1 MADEMELSL
10 QAKAQEFESRLL
22 KPRSSADPLHIWV
35 EYLEWVHVQLE
46 AEEYAALLERCV
58 RRFYGDE
65 QYKQD
70 SRFVRICVTHA
81 DTLGDTRQTEQA
93 LQRIREQGIGIKSSL
108 VYEAHAIVLEKLRNF
123 ALAETTYSKGVQNKA
138 AAAKQ
143 AAEEV
148 GGVSKQDASK
158 GGKTE
163 KERWREAKRSTRSQ
177 AAGGDREQHE
187 QKYGSAE
194 AAKAQAHAKV
204 DATKTG
210 DAISSKQDENFADE
224 SEKPISRKLAFGGEA
239 YGRSDMTIH
248 TRLAMEDVDAMFN
261 SPLPFE
267 AEEHTEDVTQPG
279 TMCAEPAKAVRSA
292 GFSIYT
298 EEGHS
303 DVQTTQEV
311 VVNPQ
316 SAKTRAHVEDSIAE
330 WFAGESDYHVVDA
343 APELT
348 VGCKVTLG
356 EELQGS
362 ALELEILQDRSA
374 ESCGEIYDV
383 RTTEH
388 VLTLKVQTPAD
399 PWELYVLRRLNS
411 QLSTPAVPDAA
422 ALFDAESKSYL
433 LTSHYPSLS
442 LAAFL
447 RQPDVDLPRVVF
459 IFSELLSVLELVH
472 SAGFIHTRLIPEN
485 IFLRKSGESCPG
497 VQLVEFSRSVD
508 IKTHPRGSTFH
519 LASEKPW
526 KFDRD
531 AHGVAEMLR
540 LIGQDRNMPGV
551 QSVAAE
557 LAKASSSNT
566 PDHMRLARQHLLA
579 LCSTDDLGRASTKFF
594 DHL

>member
-1 MADEMELSL
+1 VVVNELSICERGGPTGVSGVCVVFMADEMELSL

-138 AAAKQ
+138 Q
-143 AAEEV
+143 PLNRLQRRWEEYRNRMRRRV
-148 GGVSKQDASK
+148 
-158 GGKTE
+158 
-163 KERWREAKRSTRSQ
+163 ERQKRRDGAKRN
-177 AAGGDREQHE
+177 DRRALKPLEVIASSMN
-187 QKYGSAE
+187 KNSGSAE

-497 VQLVEFSRSVD
+497 TAF
-508 IKTHPRGSTFH
+508 PRH
-519 LASEKPW
+519 
-526 KFDRD
+526 
-531 AHGVAEMLR
+531 
-540 LIGQDRNMPGV
+540 
-551 QSVAAE
+551 
-557 LAKASSSNT
+557 
-566 PDHMRLARQHLLA
+566 
-579 LCSTDDLGRASTKFF
+579 RASFF
-594 DHL
+594 LV